1 MVGSTMADI
10 DPLPSPR
17 PWWANTKVED
27 FRTRVNDLPL
37 DVLPALVNELH
48 GAISSMQAQLETR
61 GREDHFDWWTRAR
74 AALGFTVEKR
84 SIVRAEILRRQSSI
98 ARESFRHVL
107 DEIDGQLQ
115 VADTCLTGGAFVK
128 AKLAVARARAVI
140 EAAR

>member
-1 MVGSTMADI
+1 MADI
-10 DPLPSPR
+10 DSLPFPR
-17 PWWANTKVED
+17 PWWANTKVDD
-27 FRTRVNDLPL
+27 FRARVNDLPL
-37 DVLPALVNELH
+37 DELPALVNELQ

-61 GREDHFDWWTRAR
+61 GREEHFEWWTRAR

-84 SIVRAEILRRQSSI
+84 SIVRAEILRRQSSV

-115 VADTCLTGGAFVK
+115 VVDTSLTGGAFVR
-128 AKLAVARARAVI
+128 AKLALTRARAVI